1 VKPGMNPKLVAWLFA
16 AIGGVFVQL
25 SKVDHLSWQSAMDA
39 LLTVPDWHVGLAA
52 LGGAVVGT
60 LKVGPGQIRVK
71 DLPEEVRASLVPP
84 AIAPPVVA
92 LATLIPPPP
101 LGHEPAAGRDSEDH

>member
-1 VKPGMNPKLVAWLFA
+1 MNPKLVAWLFA

-25 SKVDHLSWQSAMDA
+25 SKVDHLSWQSAVDA
-39 LLTVPDWHVGLAA
+39 LLSVPDWHVGLAA

-84 AIAPPVVA
+84 AFATG
-92 LATLIPPPP
+92 TLIPPPP
-101 LGHEPAAGRDSEDH
+101 LGHEPATGRDSEDH